1 MEKKYPR
8 YYLLKRS
15 RILYYFVRSYDDI
28 CYVSRVSRTKEYS
41 CDFSN
46 EGELLNSSDFIREI
60 PAAEF
65 VLMEF

>member
-8 YYLLKRS
+8 YYLLERS
-15 RILYYFVRSYDDI
+15 AILYYFARSYDDI
-28 CYVSRVSRTKEYS
+28 YYVSKTHRIKEYS
-41 CDFSN
+41 CDFHN
-46 EGELLNSSDFIREI
+46 EYELLNSPDFIREI